1 MNITKKSGELT
12 VMEQYQLTM
21 SPKIQ
26 RIKDCAG
33 QRFEV
38 AKWCIYEDIDTK
50 SGDTKEILSMMSP
63 AGEVFAT
70 NSDTFKN
77 DFKNILSLLERA
89 GMEGTIF
96 SLEVI
101 TGKSKAGGDFFTCAF
116 VE

>member
-12 VMEQYQLTM
+12 IMEQYQLTM

-26 RIKDCAG
+26 RIKDCTG

-38 AKWCIYEDIDTK
+38 AKWCIYEDLDKK
-50 SGDTKEILSMMSP
+50 SGETKEILSMMTP
-63 AGEVFAT
+63 EGEVFAT
-70 NSDTFKN
+70 NSDTFKS
-77 DFKNILSLLERA
+77 DFESILSLLEGA
-89 GMEGTIF
+89 GMAGTLF

-101 TGKSKAGGDFFTCAF
+101 TGKSKAGRDFFTCAF

>member
-12 VMEQYQLTM
+12 IMEQYQLTM
-21 SPKIQ
+21 SPQIQ

-38 AKWCIYEDIDTK
+38 AKWCLYEARDK
-50 SGDTKEILSMMSP
+50 QSGDPKAILSMMSP
-63 AGEVFAT
+63 EGEVFAT

-77 DFKNILSLLERA
+77 AFKDILSLREGA
-89 GMEGTIF
+89 GMGGTVF

-101 TGKSKAGGDFFTCAF
+101 TGKSKAGREFFTCAF

>member
-12 VMEQYQLTM
+12 IMEQYQLTKP
-21 SPKIQ
+21 PKIQ

-38 AKWCIYEDIDTK
+38 AKWCFYEDIDKK
-50 SGDTKEILSMMSP
+50 SGDTKEILSMMTP
-63 AGEVFAT
+63 EGEVFAT
-70 NSDTFKN
+70 NSNTFKN
-77 DFKNILSLLERA
+77 DFNDILSLLESA
-89 GMEGTIF
+89 GMGGTVF

-101 TGKSKAGGDFFTCAF
+101 TGTSKAGREFFTCAF

>member
-1 MNITKKSGELT
+1 MNITKKSGELSI
-12 VMEQYQLTM
+12 MEQYQLTM

-26 RIKDCAG
+26 RIKDCVG

-38 AKWCIYEDIDTK
+38 AKWCVYEDIDKK

-63 AGEVFAT
+63 EGEVFAT

-77 DFKNILSLLERA
+77 DFKDILSLLESA
-89 GMEGTIF
+89 GMAGTVF

-101 TGKSKAGGDFFTCAF
+101 TGKSKAGRDFFTCAF

>member
-1 MNITKKSGELT
+1 MNITKESGELSII
-12 VMEQYQLTM
+12 EQYQLTM

-38 AKWCIYEDIDTK
+38 AKWCVYEDVDKK
-50 SGDTKEILSMMSP
+50 SGEIKEILSMMSP
-63 AGEVFAT
+63 EGEVFAT
-70 NSDTFKN
+70 NSETFKS
-77 DFKNILSLLERA
+77 DFKDIISLLESA
-89 GMEGTIF
+89 GICGTVF

-101 TGKSKAGGDFFTCAF
+101 TGKSKAGRDFYTCAL

>member
-1 MNITKKSGELT
+1 MNIIKKSGELSI
-12 VMEQYQLTM
+12 MEQYQLTM

-38 AKWCIYEDIDTK
+38 AKWCVYEDIDKK
-50 SGDTKEILSMMSP
+50 SGDTKEILSMMTSE
-63 AGEVFAT
+63 GEVFAT
-70 NSDTFKN
+70 TSDTFKN
-77 DFKNILSLLERA
+77 DFKDILSLLESA
-89 GMEGTIF
+89 GMAGTVF

-101 TGKSKAGGDFFTCAF
+101 TGKSKVGRDFFTCAF

>member
-12 VMEQYQLTM
+12 IMEQYQLTM

-33 QRFEV
+33 QRFDV
-38 AKWCIYEDIDTK
+38 GTWCFYEDIDKK
-50 SGDTKEILSMMSP
+50 SGDIKEILSMMTP
-63 AGEVFAT
+63 EGEVFAT

-77 DFKNILSLLERA
+77 DFKDILSLLESA
-89 GMEGTIF
+89 GMAGMLF
-96 SLEVI
+96 SIEVI
-101 TGKSKAGGDFFTCAF
+101 TGKSKAGRDFFTCAF

>member
-12 VMEQYQLTM
+12 IMEQYQLTM

-33 QRFEV
+33 QRIDVET
-38 AKWCIYEDIDTK
+38 WCVYEDIDKK
-50 SGDTKEILSMMSP
+50 SGDTKEILSMMTP
-63 AGEVFAT
+63 EGEVFAT

-77 DFKNILSLLERA
+77 DFKDILSLLESA
-89 GMEGTIF
+89 GMAGMLF
-96 SLEVI
+96 SIEVI
-101 TGKSKAGGDFFTCAF
+101 TGKSKAGRDFFTCAF